1 MKKALITGITGQDGS
16 YLAEL
21 LLEKGY
27 EVHGIVK
34 EAGKDKLW
42 RLKNIADKI
51 NVYSG
56 NVADE
61 KIVEKIFSKVM
72 PDEVYHL
79 ASVVEPRVIFEKEKD
94 IFNTNF
100 LGAYNL
106 LREIKNQKPEVKLFL
121 AGSSLMFGNVESSPQ
136 NEKTPFRPNT
146 PYSIAK
152 TTAFDFGVMYREVYG
167 IFVANGILF
176 NHESPR
182 RDEFFL
188 PRKITKSVGKI
199 KAGVQDK
206 LLLGD
211 IQAKRDWSFAGD
223 VVEAMWLMLQAKEA
237 DDFVVGSGELHSVQ
251 DILEISF
258 NYAGLDWQKYV
269 EIDES
274 FKRSV
279 DYVNLCADITKIKN
293 TINWQPKVSFV
304 KLIETMTAHDLKYFN
319 Q

>member
-27 EVHGIVK
+27 EVHGLTRNIDEK
-34 EAGKDKLW
+34 KMW

-106 LREIKNQKPEVKLFL
+106 LRAVKSQKPDTRIFL
-121 AGSSLMFGNVESSPQ
+121 AGSSLMFGKADSSPQ
-136 NEKTPFRPNT
+136 NENTPFRPNT

-176 NHESPR
+176 NHESPA
-182 RDEFFL
+182 ETNFFFQE
-188 PRKITKSVGKI
+188 R
-199 KAGVQDK
+199 
-206 LLLGD
+206 
-211 IQAKRDWSFAGD
+211 
-223 VVEAMWLMLQAKEA
+223 
-237 DDFVVGSGELHSVQ
+237 
-251 DILEISF
+251 
-258 NYAGLDWQKYV
+258 
-269 EIDES
+269 
-274 FKRSV
+274 
-279 DYVNLCADITKIKN
+279 
-293 TINWQPKVSFV
+293 
-304 KLIETMTAHDLKYFN
+304 
-319 Q
+319 